1 MNATTP
7 TPAHSMSA
15 PSYTAHWPVEVMQQC
30 FTDWQV
36 LNPQLIAL
44 VDAELAKDNWI
55 GTDRKG
61 TTRGGWHSGFI
72 QDRPD
77 PAIQILVSR
86 IWAAVE
92 TMAERQCPGIM
103 AQKPR
108 FDMELWMNV
117 NPAGSYITAHD
128 HSKYLN
134 SDRHSVWTGTY
145 YLGVA
150 ELGDPCE
157 VGGRIVFQDRSRLP
171 VPKCVNGEVKP
182 RDWMLTPQDGL
193 LNIFP
198 STLHHRVEPHH
209 STKHR
214 YAFAFDIRSPDI
226 GIPLHDDMHLANWRW
241 TYFFGPML
249 ALKWCEDNIRKLFG
263 K

>member
-1 MNATTP
+1 MSIPP
-7 TPAHSMSA
+7 TPDLHMSQ
-15 PSYTAHWPVEVMQQC
+15 PSYTAKWPVEVMQLH
-30 FTDWQV
+30 FTDWEA

-44 VDAELAKDNWI
+44 IESELAKDNWI

-61 TTRGGWHSGFI
+61 TTRGGWHSAFI
-72 QDRPD
+72 QDRPE
-77 PAIQILVSR
+77 PAIQILVQR
-86 IWAAVE
+86 IWAAVAM
-92 TMAERQCPGIM
+92 MAERQCPGIM
-103 AQKPR
+103 AKRPR
-108 FDMELWMNV
+108 FEMELWMNV
-117 NPAGSYITAHD
+117 NPAGSHITAHD

-150 ELGDPCE
+150 ALGNPDE

-171 VPKCVNGEVKP
+171 VPRTAAGDVP
-182 RDWMLTPQDGL
+182 PQDWALTPQDGL

-198 STLHHRVEPHH
+198 STLYHRVEPHR
-209 STKHR
+209 SDKHR

-226 GIPLHDDMHLANWRW
+226 GVPLHEGMHLANWRW

-249 ALKWCEDNIRKLFG
+249 VLKWCETKVRKLLG
-263 K
+263 S